1 MADNLPLRR
10 KKRIMSE
17 MNVVPYIDVMLVLLI
32 IFMVTAP
39 MLTTGEIEVPSAGAA
54 ATTPEQFIRVSINL
68 AQEISISDTSGA
80 TIPVSMEQLV
90 NEVKNLQA
98 DNREIPVIIAADK
111 QLPYEKVVQ
120 ILNTL
125 QENNVHRVGLLAT
138 K

>member
-1 MADNLPLRR
+1 
-10 KKRIMSE
+10 MSE

-39 MLTTGEIEVPSAGAA
+39 MLATGAIEIPSAGAA
-54 ATTPEQFIRVSINL
+54 SRTPEQFIRVSINIS
-68 AQEISISDTSGA
+68 QEITLSNTSGA
-80 TIPVSMEQLV
+80 TTPITLEQLV
-90 NEVKNLQA
+90 AEVKAMQG
-98 DNREIPVIIAADK
+98 DSREIPVIIAADK

-125 QENNVHRVGLLAT
+125 QENNVHRVGLLTT

>member
-1 MADNLPLRR
+1 MAENLPLRR

-39 MLTTGEIEVPSAGAA
+39 MLTTGEIEIPSAGAA
-54 ATTPEQFIRVSINL
+54 AKAPEQFIRVSISL
-68 AQEISISDTSGA
+68 TEEISISDTSGA
-80 TIPVSMEQLV
+80 TTPVTLEQLV
-90 NEVKNLQA
+90 HEVKNLQA

-111 QLPYEKVVQ
+111 QLPYEKVVR
-120 ILNTL
+120 ILNIL
-125 QENNVHRVGLLAT
+125 QENNIHRVGLLAT